1 MKQYNVAL
9 KADIDY
15 DGFWNDMESETDG
28 LLYIP
33 NRRIEF
39 TNERPASLRQC
50 WYLLTDEE
58 AETLRNDER
67 VYCVEIPPEFRDDII
82 LAPAA
87 TQTGDFTKTTL
98 SAGSFLNWGLI
109 RASNPTN
116 VYSTGTTTLLNYIYT
131 LDGTGVDV
139 VIQDSGLQVDHPEFQ
154 DSLGNSR
161 VYQIDWG
168 AYSGGGLTQ
177 NANHYRDFDGHGTH
191 VAGTA
196 AGKTYGWAKEARIYS
211 VKLNGLEGSGD
222 SGTGISTTYAFDV
235 IKNWHASKAG
245 SRPTVVN
252 MSWGYLT
259 FYNTVS
265 SVTYR
270 GTTYSDVSTT
280 GNATYRQT
288 TYGIRNVSGTAYG
301 YNYICNTRI
310 GSVDVDVQELLDA
323 GVVVC
328 VAAGNRSFKID
339 TNQNLSFS
347 VGNNV
352 SSNYTF
358 SGGAAGSNPTL
369 NLVQGATYTFNV
381 NASGHPFWIKT
392 VNSTGTGNA
401 YNTGVTNNGD
411 DVGTITFTVPFG
423 APATLYYNCQLH
435 SGMAGTINISG
446 TNDYDNIISTDTGTK
461 YIHRGSSPHDDDAI
475 SVGNSDRVA
484 FSTTLDQKATSSET
498 GPGVDIYAP
507 GTNIISSCSTTNRF
521 GASSYYNNATFRQVN
536 ISGTSMAS
544 PQVAGVAALILQL
557 NPTYTPAQVK
567 TALLSSAT
575 ATIYT
580 TGLSNDW
587 TDTRSLQGGSQ
598 KFLYAN
604 YNSSAATTTT
614 STTTTTT
621 AAPTTTT
628 TTTIA
633 PTTTTT
639 TVGPTTSTTTST
651 STTSTSTSTTST
663 STTTSTTT
671 SAPIVCTEYMI
682 SSARGGYVYWRD
694 CNTGTPSSTFINS
707 GKRKYINARSYPTS
721 EKGAKI
727 SIEALSTYIV
737 SDDIIG
743 PNPK

>member
-9 KADIDY
+9 NRGVDY
-15 DGFWNDMESETDG
+15 DAFWNDMESDTDG
-28 LLYIP
+28 GKLYIP
-33 NRRIEF
+33 NRAVEF

-58 AETLRNDER
+58 AELLRQDDR
-67 VYCVEIPPEFRDDII
+67 VYCVEIPPEHRDDII
-82 LAPAA
+82 LAPSA
-87 TQTGDFTKTTL
+87 TQTGDFTKTTS

-116 VYSTGTTTLLNYIYT
+116 VYGTGTTTALNYTYS

-139 VIQDSGLQVDHPEFQ
+139 VIQDSGLQVDHPEFT
-154 DSLGNSR
+154 DASGNTR

-168 AYSGGGLTQ
+168 SYSGGAFTQ

-196 AGKTYGWAKEARIYS
+196 AGKTYGWAKNARIYS

-222 SGTGISTTYAFDV
+222 SGTGISPTYAFDV

-259 FYNTVS
+259 FYNTVT

-270 GTTYSDVSTT
+270 GTTFSDASTT

-288 TYGIRNVSGTAYG
+288 TYGIRNISGLSYG
-301 YNYICNTRI
+301 YTHICNTRI
-310 GSVDVDVQELLDA
+310 DSVDVDVQELLDA

-339 TNQNLSFS
+339 TI
-347 VGNNV
+347 GGTDYNN
-352 SSNYTF
+352 T
-358 SGGAAGSNPTL
+358 
-369 NLVQGATYTFNV
+369 
-381 NASGHPFWIKT
+381 
-392 VNSTGTGNA
+392 
-401 YNTGVTNNGD
+401 
-411 DVGTITFTVPFG
+411 
-423 APATLYYNCQLH
+423 
-435 SGMAGTINISG
+435 
-446 TNDYDNIISTDTGTK
+446 ISTDTGTK

-484 FSTTLDQKATSSET
+484 FSSTLDQKSTSSET

-507 GTNIISSCSTTNRF
+507 GTSIISSCSTTNRF

-544 PQVAGVAALILQL
+544 PQVAGVSALILQL

-567 TALLSSAT
+567 SALLAQAT

-580 TGLSNDW
+580 TGLNNDW

-639 TVGPTTSTTTST
+639 TVGPTTSTS
-651 STTSTSTSTTST
+651 TSTSTSTTST

-671 SAPIVCTEYMI
+671 RAPIVCTEYMI
-682 SSARGGYVYWRD
+682 SSARGGYAYWLD
-694 CNTGTPSSTFINS
+694 CNTGTPASTFINA

-727 SIEALSTYIV
+727 TISGLSTYIV
-737 SDDIIG
+737 SDDIIE
-743 PNPK
+743 PKP

>member
-9 KADIDY
+9 KAGVDY
-15 DGFWNDMESETDG
+15 DGFWNDMETETDG

-58 AETLRNDER
+58 AETLRNDDR
-67 VYCVEIPPEFRDDII
+67 VYCAEIPPEFRDDII
-82 LAPAA
+82 IAPSA
-87 TQTGDFTKTTL
+87 TQTGDFTKVTT
-98 SAGSFLNWGLI
+98 SAGSYLNWGLI
-109 RASNPTN
+109 RASNSTN
-116 VYSTGTTTLLNYIYT
+116 VYGTGTTTALNYEYT

-139 VIQDSGLQVDHPEFQ
+139 VIQDSGIQVDHPEFQ
-154 DSLGNSR
+154 DALGNSR
-161 VYQIDWG
+161 VQQIDWG
-168 AYSGGGLTQ
+168 SYSGGAFTQ
-177 NANHYRDFDGHGTH
+177 NANHYRDYDGHGTH

-196 AGKTYGWAKEARIYS
+196 AGKTYGWAKNSRIYS
-211 VKLNGLEGSGD
+211 VKVNGLEGSGD
-222 SGTGISTTYAFDV
+222 SGTGISVTYAFDV
-235 IKNWHASKAG
+235 IKNWHTSKGG

-252 MSWGYLT
+252 MSWGYLS
-259 FYNTVS
+259 FYNTVT

-270 GTTYSDVSTT
+270 GTTYSDANTT
-280 GNATYRQT
+280 GNATYRQS
-288 TYGIRNVSGTAYG
+288 TYGIRNISGLAYG

-310 GSVDVDVQELLDA
+310 ASVDVDVQELLDA

-339 TNQNLSFS
+339 TI
-347 VGNNV
+347 
-352 SSNYTF
+352 
-358 SGGAAGSNPTL
+358 GGT
-369 NLVQGATYTFNV
+369 
-381 NASGHPFWIKT
+381 
-392 VNSTGTGNA
+392 
-401 YNTGVTNNGD
+401 
-411 DVGTITFTVPFG
+411 
-423 APATLYYNCQLH
+423 
-435 SGMAGTINISG
+435 
-446 TNDYDNIISTDTGTK
+446 DYDNIISTDTGTK

-475 SVGNSDRVA
+475 TVGNVDRTP

-498 GPGVDIYAP
+498 GPGVDIWAP
-507 GTNIISSCSTTNRF
+507 GTNIMSACSTTTRF
-521 GASSYYNNATFRQVN
+521 SSQNYYNNASYRQVN

-567 TALLSSAT
+567 TALLNSAT

-580 TGLSNDW
+580 TGLNNDW

-604 YNSSAATTTT
+604 YNSTEVTT
-614 STTTTTT
+614 TTTTTT

-639 TVGPTTSTTTST
+639 TAGPTTSTTTST
-651 STTSTSTSTTST
+651 STTSTSTSTTT
-663 STTTSTTT
+663 STTTR
-671 SAPIVCTEYMI
+671 APIVCTEYMI

-694 CNTGTPSSTFINS
+694 CNTGNQSSTFINA
-707 GKRKYINARSYPTS
+707 GKRKYINARSYPTF

-727 SIEALSTYIV
+727 SIDALSTYIV
-737 SDDIIG
+737 SDDIIE
-743 PNPK
+743 PKPR